1 MQSTDA
7 IFNEVRRL
15 VALLD
20 AEERLAL
27 IRHIVTAPF
36 TAPTDRS
43 QADSAP
49 RPETHR
55 PERANE
61 RQERMRDEQTRWY
74 ARSEDERSQYAGS
87 YVALHNKDVVDHDV
101 DRRAL
106 YLRIRERFGN
116 EPIPIIP
123 AEQSS
128 LPEYVIRSPKLV
140 R

>member
-27 IRHIVTAPF
+27 IKDIVTAPF
-36 TAPTDRS
+36 TAP
-43 QADSAP
+43 AA
-49 RPETHR
+49 RPQVDPTPL
-55 PERANE
+55 PEPTNE
-61 RQERMRDEQTRWY
+61 RQERMRNEQTRWY

-87 YVALHNKDVVDHDV
+87 YVALHNRDVVDHDV

-106 YLRIRERFGN
+106 YLRIRERFGR